1 MNRILKNA
9 NLSDNINQNKCNIDI
24 NDTRIAASFYL
35 GLDSAILKLLK
46 KGSREQWI
54 FKLQKVRRNQIYNT
68 NRFVL
73 QELGR

>member
-1 MNRILKNA
+1 MNRVLKNA
-9 NLSDNINQNKCNIDI
+9 NLSDNINQNKCNMDI

-54 FKLQKVRRNQIYNT
+54 FKLQ
-68 NRFVL
+68 
-73 QELGR
+73 

>member
-1 MNRILKNA
+1 MEINA
-9 NLSDNINQNKCNIDI
+9 A
-24 NDTRIAASFYL
+24 RIAASFHL
-35 GLDSAILKLLK
+35 GLHSVLKLLK
-46 KGSREQWI
+46 KGSREQQI

>member
-1 MNRILKNA
+1 MEINA
-9 NLSDNINQNKCNIDI
+9 A
-24 NDTRIAASFYL
+24 RIAASFHL

-46 KGSREQWI
+46 KESREQWI
-54 FKLQKVRRNQIYNT
+54 FKLQKIRRNQIYNT

>member
-1 MNRILKNA
+1 MEINA
-9 NLSDNINQNKCNIDI
+9 A
-24 NDTRIAASFYL
+24 RIAANFHL

>member
-1 MNRILKNA
+1 MEINA
-9 NLSDNINQNKCNIDI
+9 A
-24 NDTRIAASFYL
+24 RIAANFHL
-35 GLDSAILKLLK
+35 DLDSAILKLLK
-46 KGSREQWI
+46 KESREQWI

>member
-1 MNRILKNA
+1 MEINA
-9 NLSDNINQNKCNIDI
+9 A
-24 NDTRIAASFYL
+24 RIAASFHL

-46 KGSREQWI
+46 KESREQWI

-73 QELGR
+73 QEFGR